1 MSMERTITEDSRP
14 PETRSLGGGHAA
26 DASRILIDL
35 IALSKQALQ
44 EQELDSESI
53 SGVISRTSLRLLMSA
68 LHIRDAATVRH
79 SRNAATIAVGIAQQL
94 GWEGREL
101 HVLEVATLLHDVGKI
116 GIPDNILYKPG
127 KLSPDETDLMS
138 LHEHLA
144 IDVLQAMR
152 VDQDLLE
159 IISQSRSHF
168 NGATDG
174 NRRVGFEI
182 HQGARI
188 LSVADAY
195 DSLATDQ
202 VYRDA
207 KPHDEIMSILVAA
220 AGTQF
225 DGNVIGALQRWVETN
240 KDRLAQLHGG
250 TSGPPILPEDSSVVA
265 ALPAVFNHLYQLES
279 LYDGFFVLDAEK
291 KFVVWSCGAEALLGI
306 KACDM
311 LHQTWSSYRLLYA
324 DQSGEQEL
332 HGDES
337 PLQQVLN
344 TGKATTNSIQ
354 VQRQDGKWINV
365 ELQSVPLIDQH
376 GQIQGAVEIFQD
388 QSSVGRGPYAY
399 RELKLKA
406 SSDALTSLANRGE
419 LETQLML
426 MVSEFHKRTNHSA
439 FSVLFLDIDYFKSIN
454 DIYGHAVGDRVL
466 VEIARLLENET
477 YSGELIGRYGGEEF
491 VVLCPD
497 TDIHHAIQRA
507 ERLRGAIWRHLVDGV
522 DLKLTA
528 SFGVAEIERGD
539 SADSIIRRAD
549 AAMYQ
554 SKRLGRNRVSHLS
567 SDTADD
573 QSPDDESGSQADF
586 CFRDCFYACVAKE
599 LIVHKLGGFIDEV
612 EAKLVEVAPTRAV
625 LRVGAKGL
633 LPFWGTNPARQPV
646 ELEME
651 FAPMPRMPRAVSSRV
666 CVTVWI
672 RPLGWIR
679 DPLVFQLRAK
689 SVYKI
694 FKEYFAAE

>member
-1 MSMERTITEDSRP
+1 
-14 PETRSLGGGHAA
+14 
-26 DASRILIDL
+26 
-35 IALSKQALQ
+35 
-44 EQELDSESI
+44 
-53 SGVISRTSLRLLMSA
+53 
-68 LHIRDAATVRH
+68 
-79 SRNAATIAVGIAQQL
+79 
-94 GWEGREL
+94 
-101 HVLEVATLLHDVGKI
+101 
-116 GIPDNILYKPG
+116 
-127 KLSPDETDLMS
+127 
-138 LHEHLA
+138 
-144 IDVLQAMR
+144 
-152 VDQDLLE
+152 VDYDLLE

-174 NRRVGFEI
+174 DRRVGFEI

-207 KPHDEIMSILVAA
+207 KPHDEIMSILVSA

-225 DGNVIGALQRWVETN
+225 DGNVIGALQRWIETN
-240 KDRLAQLHGG
+240 EERLTQLRTGR
-250 TSGPPILPEDSSVVA
+250 TGPPVIPDDSNAVCS
-265 ALPAVFNHLYQLES
+265 LPAVFTHLYQLES
-279 LYDGFFVLDAEK
+279 LYDGFCVLDADK
-291 KFVVWSCGAEALLGI
+291 KFVVWSCGAEALLGV
-306 KACDM
+306 KARD
-311 LHQTWSSYRLLYA
+311 LLQQTWSSYRLLFA

-332 HGDES
+332 HGDDS

-344 TGKATTNSIQ
+344 TGKATTNTVQI
-354 VQRQDGKWINV
+354 QRQDGKWIKV

-388 QSSVGRGPYAY
+388 QSCVGRGPYAY

-426 MVSEFHKRTNHSA
+426 MVSEYHKRANHSE

-454 DIYGHAVGDRVL
+454 DIYGHTVGDRVL
-466 VEIARLLENET
+466 VEVARLLENET

-497 TDIHHAIQRA
+497 TDLNHAVQRA
-507 ERLRGAIWRHLVDGV
+507 ERLRGAIGRYLIDGIELDV
-522 DLKLTA
+522 TA
-528 SFGVAEIERGD
+528 SFGVAEIETGD
-539 SADSIIRRAD
+539 SAESIIRRAD

-554 SKRLGRNRVSHLS
+554 AKRLGRNRVSSLS
-567 SDTADD
+567 SGSEDD
-573 QSPDDESGSQADF
+573 QSTEEDNSSQVEF
-586 CFRDCFYACVAKE
+586 CLRDSFYACVAKE
-599 LIVHKLGGFIDEV
+599 LIVHKLGGFIDELQ
-612 EAKLVEVAPTRAV
+612 AKLVEVAPTRAV
-625 LRVGAKGL
+625 LRVGVKGL
-633 LPFWGTNPARQPV
+633 LPFWGTNSDRQPV

-651 FAPMPRMPRAVSSRV
+651 FAPVPRMPRAVSSRV

>member
-1 MSMERTITEDSRP
+1 MSMERTITEDSRF
-14 PETRSLGGGHAA
+14 PEIRNQEGGHAA
-26 DASRILIDL
+26 DASRILIEL
-35 IALSKQALQ
+35 IELSKQTLR
-44 EQELDSESI
+44 EQVDDAESI
-53 SGVISRTSLRLLMSA
+53 NGVISRSA
-68 LHIRDAATVRH
+68 LRILMAALHVRDAATVHH

-101 HVLEVATLLHDVGKI
+101 HVLEIATLLHDVGKI

-144 IDVLQAMR
+144 VDVLQALR
-152 VDQDLLE
+152 VDPDLLE

-207 KPHDEIMSILVAA
+207 KPHDEIMSILVSA

-225 DGNVIGALQRWVETN
+225 DGNVIGALQRWIETN
-240 KDRLAQLHGG
+240 EDRLDQLRNGR
-250 TSGPPILPEDSSVVA
+250 TGPPALPDDSNTLSS
-265 ALPAVFNHLYQLES
+265 LPAVFTHLYQLES
-279 LYDGFFVLDAEK
+279 LYDGFFVLDSEK
-291 KFVVWSCGAEALLGI
+291 RFVVWSCGAEALLGI
-306 KACDM
+306 KARD
-311 LHQTWSSYRLLYA
+311 LLQETWSSYRLPYA

-332 HGDES
+332 HGDDS
-337 PLQQVLN
+337 PLLQALSTRKAATN
-344 TGKATTNSIQ
+344 TVQ
-354 VQRQDGKWINV
+354 VQRHDGKWLKV
-365 ELQSVPLIDQH
+365 ELQSVPLIDLD
-376 GQIQGAVEIFQD
+376 GQVQGVVQIFQD
-388 QSSVGRGPYAY
+388 QSCLGRGPYAY
-399 RELKLKA
+399 RELKLRA

-426 MVSEFHKRTNHSA
+426 MVSEYHKRVNHSE

-454 DIYGHAVGDRVL
+454 DIYGHSVGDQVL
-466 VEIARLLENET
+466 VEVARLLENET

-497 TDIHHAIQRA
+497 TDLDHAVQRA
-507 ERLRGAIWRHLVDGV
+507 ERLRGAIGRHVIEGIDVDV
-522 DLKLTA
+522 TA
-528 SFGVAEIERGD
+528 SFGVAEIEKGD
-539 SADSIIRRAD
+539 SAESIIRRAD

-554 SKRLGRNRVSHLS
+554 AKRMGRNRVSSLA
-567 SDTADD
+567 TANEDE
-573 QSPDDESGSQADF
+573 QSPDDEVAAQVDF
-586 CFRDCFYACVAKE
+586 CLRDSFYACVAKE
-599 LIVHKLGGFIDEV
+599 MIVHKLGGFINEV
-612 EAKLVEVAPTRAV
+612 QAKLVEVAPTRAV
-625 LRVGAKGL
+625 LRVGVKGL
-633 LPFWGTNPARQPV
+633 LPFWGTNPDRQPV

-651 FAPMPRMPRAVSSRV
+651 FAPVPRMPRAVSSRV

-679 DPLVFQLRAK
+679 DPVVFQVRAK
-689 SVYKI
+689 AVYKV